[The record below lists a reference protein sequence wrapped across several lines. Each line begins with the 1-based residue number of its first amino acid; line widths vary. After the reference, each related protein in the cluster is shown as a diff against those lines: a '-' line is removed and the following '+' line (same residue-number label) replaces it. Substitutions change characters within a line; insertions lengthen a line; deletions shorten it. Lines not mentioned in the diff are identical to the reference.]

1 MYDHCAASGP
11 SARVTSIKEKLRMF
25 GLVVKETIK
34 RLVMKKGIGNQ
45 QIYMTGANKLVILAA
60 NLRTPNN

>member
-1 MYDHCAASGP
+1 MY
-11 SARVTSIKEKLRMF
+11 

-45 QIYMTGANKLVILAA
+45 QIYMTDANKLVILAA